1 MNLTFGLFR
10 VEAALVLSA
19 ETRHVAKDVP
29 PEAGLLLTGAQ
40 LHMMNHLQA
49 LACSQA
55 TDERGMTKRMLR
67 GLWSARQDISC
78 HALPALL

>member
-1 MNLTFGLFR
+1 MLGAG
-10 VEAALVLSA
+10 V
-19 ETRHVAKDVP
+19 RHVAKDIP

-40 LHMMNHLQA
+40 LQTMNHLQA

-67 GLWSARQDISC
+67 GVWSARQDISD
-78 HALPALL
+78 HALL

>member
-1 MNLTFGLFR
+1 MTLTFGLFR

-19 ETRHVAKDVP
+19 GMRHVAKDIP

-40 LHMMNHLQA
+40 LHTMNHLQA

-55 TDERGMTKRMLR
+55 TDEKGMRKRTLR
-67 GLWSARQDISC
+67 GVWSARQDISY
-78 HALPALL
+78 HAVPALP